1 MKLKEV
7 LDKTIL
13 FFKDKGIATAR
24 FDAEMLIAS
33 ALQIEKIQ
41 LYIKFDQPMTE
52 EELEKCRSLVKR
64 RSQGEP
70 VAYILGFKDFYKSRF
85 KVTPDVLIP
94 RPETELLVEEVI
106 KKSSLLKQD
115 KIIIADLGSGSG
127 CIGLSLLKEIPNSV
141 CYFYDISVKALAVAK
156 TNGEELGIVER
167 CFFNET
173 DLNQTDH
180 IIEADIY
187 VSNPPYIDNED
198 TLIEKNVKKFE
209 PSVALFSSHSSDFE
223 LKKWSTLIE
232 INIKKTDK
240 PIIVG
245 FEMGYNHSDSMYS
258 HFKAMNCFENLNI
271 IKDYSDYNR
280 HIIGV
285 HHGQDSR

>member
-33 ALQIEKIQ
+33 ALQVEKIQ

-52 EELEKCRSLVKR
+52 EELEKCRPLVKR

-106 KKSSLLKQD
+106 KKSGLLKQD

-127 CIGLSLLKEIPNSV
+127 CIGLSLLKEIPNSI
-141 CYFYDISVKALAVAK
+141 CYFYDISVAALAVAK
-156 TNGEELGIVER
+156 MNAKDLGLIEK

-173 DLNQTDH
+173 DLNQTDQ

-187 VSNPPYIDNED
+187 VSNPPYIDTED
-198 TLIEKNVKKFE
+198 ALIEKNVKKFE
-209 PSVALFSSHSSDFE
+209 PSVALFSSRASDFE
-223 LKKWSTLIE
+223 LKKWSSLIE
-232 INIKKTDK
+232 KNVKKTDK
-240 PIIVG
+240 PVIVG
-245 FEMGYNHSDSMYS
+245 FEMGYNHSESMYS
-258 HFKAMNCFENLNI
+258 HFQAMNCFENLNI

-285 HHGQDSR
+285 HHGQDRR